1 MFKRDMFYFADMDK
15 KFILNTKDIEG
26 LEDGVLV
33 HCEQCLEKNIKGIIT
48 KKYGIVNREHNL
60 VKLLETLY
68 LNDFSELKKY
78 KSLCRDLKDF
88 YFTIRDA
95 SYDYEIIEKDEYN
108 QYLEEVFQLL
118 IILKEIRSNLWIRY
132 IEEILH

>member
-33 HCEQCLEKNIKGIIT
+33 HCEQCLEKYIKEIIT

-118 IILKEIRSNLWIRY
+118 IILKEIRSNL
-132 IEEILH
+132 